1 MKAKIF
7 VGPAYSGKTR
17 TAQMISEYIGKDK
30 SVFISG
36 RNLVNYS
43 PFGLEEI
50 NSNTE
55 LLIIDDCPI
64 NFSFEE
70 FYHVNINEK
79 GEIIDYSISVNKRA
93 FVPII
98 LIVMATIDI
107 YKVVIKTNEKPT
119 KTILNRFIAAFFVFF
134 VPFNMFI

>member
-36 RNLVNYS
+36 RGLVNYS
-43 PFGLEEI
+43 PFGLEAI

-64 NFSFEE
+64 NFSFEK
-70 FYHVNINEK
+70 FYDVNINEK

-98 LIVMATIDI
+98 
-107 YKVVIKTNEKPT
+107 YKIPKIIFTTNFSPTNKGESFNRRFEIIEFPTCDLLKIKSEE
-119 KTILNRFIAAFFVFF
+119 
-134 VPFNMFI
+134 